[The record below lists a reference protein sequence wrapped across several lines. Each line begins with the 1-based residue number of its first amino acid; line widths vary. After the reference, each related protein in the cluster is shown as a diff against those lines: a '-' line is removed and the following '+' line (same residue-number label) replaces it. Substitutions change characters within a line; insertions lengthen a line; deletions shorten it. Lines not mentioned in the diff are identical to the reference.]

1 MRRYP
6 AAVVISAVATATA
19 LAACSSTSAS
29 HDPSTGKAASTASAK
44 KSGKSGKSK
53 PAGEL
58 LASGFGQSDEYVW
71 VTSLVKNNASTVG
84 QTVTVQFNLY
94 DKTGSLIGSDSQ
106 VESFASI
113 GQLLAVGTQIDLKAH
128 QKAARV
134 KATLLV
140 EDEGVFSDEPFPA
153 IKTSAVKVGKDEF
166 GGVSASFDVLNPTN
180 KPLKDPRI
188 GIICYNAK
196 KQIIGGGD
204 EFPDLVPP
212 SGKYHV
218 DSSVNVSGT
227 PATCT
232 AYAGPDLDF

>member
-1 MRRYP
+1 MRRYTV
-6 AAVVISAVATATA
+6 ATAMTAVATATV

-29 HDPSTGKAASTASAK
+29 HDSSTGKAGSTASAK
-44 KSGKSGKSK
+44 KGGKSKSK

-94 DKTGSLIGSDSQ
+94 DKTGALIGSDSQ

-113 GQLLAVGTQIDLKAH
+113 GQLLAAGTQIDLKAH

-166 GGVSASFDVLNPTN
+166 GGVSASFDVMNPTN

-196 KQIIGGGD
+196 KQIIGGSD

>member
-1 MRRYP
+1 VRRHP
-6 AAVVISAVATATA
+6 AAVTIAAVATAAA
-19 LAACSSTSAS
+19 LAACSSTTTS
-29 HDPSTGKAASTASAK
+29 HDSSTGKAASSAPAK
-44 KSGKSGKSK
+44 KGGKSKSK
-53 PAGEL
+53 PAGQL

-94 DKTGSLIGSDSQ
+94 DKAGTLIGSDSQ
-106 VESFASI
+106 VESFESI
-113 GQLLAVGTQIDLKAH
+113 GQLLAVGTQMDLKPH

-140 EDEGVFSDEPFPA
+140 EDAGVFSDDPFPP
-153 IKTSAVKVGKDEF
+153 IKTSTVKVGKDEF
-166 GGVSASFDVLNPTN
+166 GGGSASFDVTNPTN

-196 KQIIGGGD
+196 KQIIGGGS
-204 EFPDLVPP
+204 EYPDLVPP

-227 PATCT
+227 PASCT
-232 AYAGPDLDF
+232 AYAGPGIDF

>member
-1 MRRYP
+1 MRKYP
-6 AAVVISAVATATA
+6 AAVVISAAAAATA

-29 HDPSTGKAASTASAK
+29 HDSPTDKAVSTASAK
-44 KSGKSGKSK
+44 KNGKSK

-71 VTSLVKNNASTVG
+71 VTSLVKDNASTVG

-94 DKTGSLIGSDSQ
+94 DETGSLIGSDSQ
-106 VESFASI
+106 VESFASV

-180 KPLKDPRI
+180 KPLKNPRI

>member
-1 MRRYP
+1 MRRYTV
-6 AAVVISAVATATA
+6 ATAMTAVATATV

-29 HDPSTGKAASTASAK
+29 HDSSTGKAGSTASAK
-44 KSGKSGKSK
+44 KGGKSKSK

-94 DKTGSLIGSDSQ
+94 DETGSLIGSDSQ

-113 GQLLAVGTQIDLKAH
+113 GQLLAAGTQIDLKAH

-166 GGVSASFDVLNPTN
+166 GGVSASFDVMNPTN

-196 KQIIGGGD
+196 KQIIGGSD